1 MNKERRKM
9 ISVIISN
16 IQDIKERLDDILLD
30 EQDYYD
36 NIPENLLSSERAE
49 ISEEAIDILEE
60 VADNIEDIIDNLSEV
75 I

>member
-9 ISVIISN
+9 ISAIISN